1 MTKIKQNKVLVQIGT
16 NNGDDAF
23 NKIVRFAHPSKVILV
38 EPNASLNDKIR
49 ENYKGVSVIIENV
62 AITETDKGLVKIVKP
77 KNIITSTGK
86 YYKGLNYTDVHYSL
100 IPMDDWGNNFDEM
113 EVPSMSFM
121 SLCAKYNL
129 TDIHYLQI
137 DTEGYDAEIIKSIDF
152 DKVNIDMI
160 QYERWYFSEDC
171 FTRHGEKGKEYGT
184 NGMNYISEL
193 LDSRGYALIRQ
204 RENILALK

>member
-38 EPNASLNDKIR
+38 EPNASLNDKIK
-49 ENYKGVSVIIENV
+49 ENYEGVSVIIENV
-62 AITETDKGLVKIVKP
+62 AITEIDKGLVKIVKP
-77 KNIITSTGK
+77 KNIITSTVK

-100 IPMDDWGNNFDEM
+100 LPMDDWGDNFDEM

-121 SLCAKYNL
+121 SLCEKHNL

-152 DKVNIDMI
+152 DKINIDMI
-160 QYERWYFSEDC
+160 QYERWYFTEDC
-171 FTRHGEKGKEYGT
+171 FKRYGEKGKEYGA

-193 LDSRGYALIRQ
+193 LDRRGYALIRQ

>member
-23 NKIVRFAHPSKVILV
+23 NKIARFAHPSKVILV

-62 AITETDKGLVKIVKP
+62 AITETDKGLIRIVKP
-77 KNIITSTGK
+77 VDMATRKGENCN
-86 YYKGLNYTDVHYSL
+86 GLNYSDAHYSL
-100 IPMDDWGNNFDEM
+100 IPMDDWGDNFDEM
-113 EVPSMSFM
+113 EVLSMSFM

-160 QYERWYFSEDC
+160 LYERWDFSEDC
-171 FTRHGEKGKEYGT
+171 YKRHGEKGKEYGA

-193 LDSRGYALIRQ
+193 LDRRGYALIRQ